1 MEQYREI
8 NGEYSMVDEEN
19 PASPPATVNEAPV
32 PAGTQSDHGDS
43 KPPCPAPSHSVPPDP
58 ASSTASPL
66 SSDTP
71 DHPQPAAPTSNGSS
85 TAGTTA
91 DKVDNVAQPTCTTG
105 DVPALD
111 KPALDKPALDKPA
124 RAIPDLEKT
133 STPEEQAEP
142 VAMEVDLD
150 RKDVPTADN
159 KDGGELDCCISGCQL
174 CQTMCVLM

>member
-1 MEQYREI
+1 
-8 NGEYSMVDEEN
+8 MVEEEDA
-19 PASPPATVNEAPV
+19 ASPPPTVNEAPA
-32 PAGTQSDHGDS
+32 PAGTQSDPSDS
-43 KPPCPAPSHSVPPDP
+43 KPPCSAPSHSVPPDP
-58 ASSTASPL
+58 ASFMASPL

-91 DKVDNVAQPTCTTG
+91 DKVDNAAQPTCTTG
-105 DVPALD
+105 DVPGLDKPALD

-133 STPEEQAEP
+133 SAAEEQAEP
-142 VAMEVDLD
+142 VAMEVDSD

-159 KDGGELDCCISGCQL
+159 KDGGELDRCISGYRL
-174 CQTMCVLM
+174 CQMMRVLM